1 MEETINMPN
10 RREQAGSPATLA
22 RETLNIDLG
31 RSIAGQVLGSEH
43 TGYGEACRVWNAMIE
58 RRPAAIVRCLSR
70 DDVQRCVQLAG
81 RHGRGVTIRGGGHNI
96 GGRAIADGA
105 LMIDFSHQRGVLV
118 DPQSARAEVQP
129 GALLNDVD
137 RATLEHG
144 LVLPTGI
151 VSETGVAGLVLG
163 GGFGWLSRR
172 FGLTCDHLSEAEV
185 VTGTGE
191 LVVANER
198 QHPELLW
205 ALRGGGGGFG
215 VVTHFRFQL
224 RRMAPMVV
232 AGLLVRETER
242 TPEVAEQFRASA
254 ALAPDE
260 MVCMLKLCA
269 APAAPFLPR
278 SVHGKPVGIVVVC
291 HGGAETD
298 VARDLTGLRKG
309 GAPLAD
315 LIQPR
320 RFVDFQAMFDAGEP
334 KGRRDYWKSEY
345 VGDLDDTTLGILL
358 EATGRL
364 PSPYANVK
372 IFQLGGEVAC
382 LASEASAAGHR
393 DARFIIV
400 IASAWDDRA
409 QDDVNLAWV
418 RETWDRVHQHCRGGG
433 YINFLTADADAAE
446 RASAQAGV
454 DVERLA
460 ALRQRFDPDGIFAAG
475 A

>member
-1 MEETINMPN
+1 MSNQREQDGAPPTLAAETI
-10 RREQAGSPATLA
+10 A
-22 RETLNIDLG
+22 IDLG
-31 RSIAGQVLGSEH
+31 RGIAGQVLAAEH
-43 TGYGEACRVWNAMIE
+43 AGYGGACRVWNAMIE
-58 RRPAAIVRCLSR
+58 RRPAAIVRCLSS
-70 DDVQRCVQLAG
+70 DDVQRCIRFAR
-81 RHGRGVTIRGGGHNI
+81 RHGLGVTVRGGGHNI

-105 LMIDFSHQRGVLV
+105 LMIDFSQQRGVLV
-118 DPQSARAEVQP
+118 DPARERAEVQP
-129 GALLNDVD
+129 GALLSDID
-137 RATLEHG
+137 HATCEHG

-151 VSETGVAGLVLG
+151 VSETGIAGLVLG

-191 LVVANER
+191 VVVTNEG

-215 VVTHFRFQL
+215 VVTSFRFQL

-232 AGLLVRETER
+232 AGLLVRESER
-242 TPEVAEQFRASA
+242 THEVAEEFRAYA
-254 ALAPDE
+254 AVAPDE
-260 MVCMLKLCA
+260 MGCMLKLCA
-269 APAAPFLPR
+269 APAAPFLPK

-291 HGGAETD
+291 HGGDESD
-298 VARDLTGLRKG
+298 VARALTGLRAG
-309 GAPLAD
+309 GPPLAD

-345 VGDLDDTTLGILL
+345 VSELDDATLGILL
-358 EATGRL
+358 EATRRL

-372 IFQLGGEVAC
+372 IFQLGGKVSH
-382 LASEASAAGHR
+382 LASGASAAGHR

-400 IASAWDDRA
+400 VASAWDDRN

-418 RETWDRVHQHCRGGG
+418 RDTWDRVHQHCRGGG
-433 YINFLTADADAAE
+433 YINFLTADADADEWAN
-446 RASAQAGV
+446 AQAGV

-460 ALRQRFDPDGIFAAG
+460 ALRQRFDPDGIF
-475 A
+475 